1 VNQAEKQKE
10 SHVAKLK
17 GIEGYSNNLIK
28 RIGGGVWRGFFFGQ
42 NLGAAARG
50 KKKKKKRKQEQ
61 PQERIRSRR
70 KQC

>member
-1 VNQAEKQKE
+1 MHVNQAEKQKE

-28 RIGGGVWRGFFFGQ
+28 RMGGGVWRGFFFGQ

-50 KKKKKKRKQEQ
+50 KKIKKAGAAARKNK
-61 PQERIRSRR
+61 RR

>member
-1 VNQAEKQKE
+1 MNQAEKQKE

-28 RIGGGVWRGFFFGQ
+28 RMGGGVWRGFFFGQ

-50 KKKKKKRKQEQ
+50 KKKKKAGAAARKNK
-61 PQERIRSRR
+61 RR